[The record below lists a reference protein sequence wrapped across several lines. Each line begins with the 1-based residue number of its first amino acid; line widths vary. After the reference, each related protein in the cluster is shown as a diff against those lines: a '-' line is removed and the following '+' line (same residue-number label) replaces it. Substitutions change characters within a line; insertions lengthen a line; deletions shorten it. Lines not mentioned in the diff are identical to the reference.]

1 MAESPRD
8 GSKTPGGTLWQKSNR
23 SEYARKRNLTQSR
36 SAAREILIGGA
47 RFPVDDAGLGVGT
60 RIWHI
65 GAQSRN
71 RILT

>member
-47 RFPVDDAGLGVGT
+47 RFPVDDAALGVGT

-65 GAQSRN
+65 DAQSRN